1 MVKYNACIAIYSFT
15 IVKKFLYVHNNCLRM
30 EKLEIKPDES
40 GYSNINGIQLYYEIY
55 GKGKPLVLIHGGG
68 STIQTTFANAIPL
81 FSKSRKL
88 ICIELQAHGRTEDRD
103 NPLSFEQDA
112 DDIATLLENLH
123 IEKTSLFGFS
133 NGGMT
138 AIQFA
143 IKYPNKCDKIVA
155 ASVILKRNGTFP
167 LFWDFIKNS
176 TLNDMPET
184 YKSAFLAHTP
194 DKQKLLNMH
203 QKCAERMNNF
213 RDFDDSDLKKIK
225 AKVLLINGDKDV
237 ATNEHIVAMAQLIPN
252 CQLAIIPG
260 GHGTYIGE
268 INTIS
273 PSTKSSQFIIPII
286 EKFLDESD

>member
-1 MVKYNACIAIYSFT
+1 
-15 IVKKFLYVHNNCLRM
+15 M

-176 TLNDMPET
+176 TLNDI
-184 YKSAFLAHTP
+184 LG
-194 DKQKLLNMH
+194 NI
-203 QKCAERMNNF
+203 QKCIFSTHTRQTEI
-213 RDFDDSDLKKIK
+213 IK
-225 AKVLLINGDKDV
+225 YASK
-237 ATNEHIVAMAQLIPN
+237 M
-252 CQLAIIPG
+252 C
-260 GHGTYIGE
+260 
-268 INTIS
+268 
-273 PSTKSSQFIIPII
+273 
-286 EKFLDESD
+286 